1 MKEEV
6 RVRFAPSPTGPLH
19 IGGARSALF
28 NYLFARNNNGSF
40 ILRIEDTDR
49 ERSREEFEENIK
61 ESIRWLG
68 IDWDEGIDKGGDYGP
83 YRQMERL
90 HVYKEYAYRLL
101 EEGLAY
107 RCYCTE
113 DELERERKEYLE
125 KSEMPRYSG
134 RCFNITPEE
143 EEKLK
148 QEGRSPA
155 LRFKVPKD
163 RSVTVNDL
171 VRGSIKF
178 ETNGISD
185 FIIMKA
191 SGIPTYNFA
200 VVLDDHEM
208 KISHVIRGEEHL
220 TNTGPQALLY
230 EALKLEMPSFAHV
243 SLILGKDRT
252 KMSKRHGQTSV
263 LQYKEDGFL
272 PEAMT
277 NFLVLLGWAPE
288 GEEEIFTL
296 EELVKIFSLS
306 RASRSP
312 AIFDIEKLRW
322 INGYYI
328 RNSSDERIA
337 RLSIPYLQEAGYLK
351 GEPSVEEVKW
361 LEKVASVVKS
371 YLSTVGEISE
381 NFDIFVNNRFEF
393 ESQEAEKEL
402 FGDHVL
408 VVLDKLIEKLSHLS
422 ELDEESVKK
431 AIKGIP
437 EELELKPKK
446 AFMPLRVA
454 LTGKKSGPE
463 LHQLISVL
471 GIENVK
477 ERIYYIKEKYFKE

>member
-1 MKEEV
+1 MVEEV

-49 ERSREEFEENIK
+49 ERSKEEFEENIK
-61 ESIRWLG
+61 ESLNWLG

-90 HVYKEYAYRLL
+90 HIYRKYADLLL
-101 EEGLAY
+101 EKGLAY
-107 RCYCTE
+107 RCYCKE
-113 DELERERKEYLE
+113 EELERERKRYLE
-125 KSEMPRYSG
+125 KSEMPRYSE
-134 RCFNITPEE
+134 RCYNITSEE

-155 LRFKVPKD
+155 LRFRVPKN
-163 RSVTVNDL
+163 RSVVVEDF
-171 VRGSIKF
+171 VRGKISF

-200 VVLDDHEM
+200 VVLDDYEM

-220 TNTGPQALLY
+220 TNTGLQVLLY
-230 EALKLEMPSFAHV
+230 EALKLEMPHYAHV

-263 LQYKEDGFL
+263 LKYKEDGFL
-272 PEAMT
+272 PEAVT

-288 GEEEIFTL
+288 GEEEIFTT

-312 AIFDIEKLRW
+312 AVFDIEKLKW

-328 RNSSDERIA
+328 RKSSNERIA
-337 RLSIPYLQEAGYLK
+337 RLAVPFLQRSEYFKDG
-351 GEPSVEEVKW
+351 PSDEEMKW
-361 LEKVASVVKS
+361 LEKVAGVVKS
-371 YLSTVGEISE
+371 YLSTIGEINE
-381 NFDIFVNNRFEF
+381 NLDIFVTNKFEL
-393 ESQEAEKEL
+393 ESQEVEKEL
-402 FGDHVL
+402 FDEHVPL
-408 VVLDKLIEKLSHLS
+408 VLDKLIEKLSTLS
-422 ELDEESVKK
+422 DLNEDTVEKALKSMPKEL
-431 AIKGIP
+431 G
-437 EELELKPKK
+437 LKPKK
-446 AFMPLRVA
+446 IFMPLRAA

-477 ERIYYIKEKYFKE
+477 KRIYYIKEKYFKE